1 MPQHVRIT
9 LAATSLNRSVDF
21 YRHVLDLP
29 EAERIGDVWAR
40 FQLGTAELWLVPGAS
55 PIAGSGTVSAEVH
68 RWLEDIL
75 YPVEEMGGQALSP
88 IEDELTGRVVRI
100 RDPDGNLVTL
110 LQPAVTEVL
119 LCATDRAVGELEALV
134 RETPEDVTSRRPRP
148 KEPSVTEVAAHVL
161 DRGFRFVDDIVRL
174 EGDEERFKA
183 EWDREA
189 SLAKEGPKPG
199 GLPSGTTAEG
209 ILREINA
216 VWARVRPRLPRLEPT
231 LAAYRVPVGSPPG
244 YSHTVVE
251 RIFVLLPNHTSRHVQ
266 QIRDILARLPK

>member
-29 EAERIGDVWAR
+29 QAERIGDVWAR
-40 FQLGTAELWLVPGAS
+40 FQVGTAELWLVLGAS
-55 PIAGSGTVSAEVH
+55 PIAGSGAVSAEVH

-88 IEDELTGRVVRI
+88 IEEELIGRVVRI
-100 RDPDGNLVTL
+100 RDPDGNLITL

-119 LCATDRAVGELEALV
+119 MKATDSAVGELEALV
-134 RETPEDVTSRRPRP
+134 RETPEELVCRRPRP
-148 KEPSVTEVAAHVL
+148 KEPSAADVLAHAL
-161 DRGFRFVDDIVRL
+161 DRGYRFVDDVLRL

-183 EWDREA
+183 EWSREA
-189 SLAKEGPKPG
+189 SLARGAPQPG
-199 GLPSGTTAEG
+199 ELPPGATAEG
-209 ILREINA
+209 VLREINA
-216 VWARVRPRLPRLEPT
+216 VWARVRPRLPRLEPA
-231 LAAYRVPVGSPPG
+231 LAAYRVPLSAPPG
-244 YSHTVVE
+244 HSHTVVE
-251 RIFVLLPNHTSRHVQ
+251 RIFALLPNHTSRHAQ

>member
-1 MPQHVRIT
+1 MPQHVRIS

-29 EAERIGDVWAR
+29 QAERIGDVWAR
-40 FQLGTAELWLVPGAS
+40 FQLGTAELWLVLGAA
-55 PIAGSGTVSAEVH
+55 PIAGSGAVSTEVH

-88 IEDELTGRVVRI
+88 IEEELTGRVVRI

-119 LCATDRAVGELEALV
+119 LKATDGAVGELDALV
-134 RETPEDVTSRRPRP
+134 RETPEELVCRRPRP
-148 KEPSVTEVAAHVL
+148 EEPSAADVLAHAL
-161 DRGFRFVDDIVRL
+161 DRGYRFVDDVLRL

-183 EWDREA
+183 EWSREA
-189 SLAKEGPKPG
+189 SLAREAPQPG
-199 GLPSGTTAEG
+199 ELPPGATAEEV
-209 ILREINA
+209 LREIHA
-216 VWARVRPRLPRLEPT
+216 VWARIRPRLPRLEPA
-231 LAAYRVPVGSPPG
+231 LAAYRVPLSAPPG
-244 YSHTVVE
+244 HSHTVVE
-251 RIFVLLPNHTSRHVQ
+251 RIFALLPNHTSRHAQ